1 MLTQMI
7 EDNSQSRDSE
17 RRRLRAFYET
27 CLQLLSHLCGP
38 HLLSVDEFVV
48 DLILA
53 LASFTRAEDPWTARG
68 SYEYANILLDKYLKP
83 LRSTSERFGTLLT
96 NLLRDKVK
104 PLFTRSQNPAV
115 TAAGRKAISPLPVP
129 IEHSI
134 DETDMKPWKYRD
146 AYIVTVFE
154 WILQQLDV

>member
-1 MLTQMI
+1 MVV
-7 EDNSQSRDSE
+7 EDDSQSRDGE

-27 CLQLLSHLCGP
+27 CLQLLSHLSEP
-38 HLLSVDEFVV
+38 PLLSADELVV
-48 DLILA
+48 DLVLA
-53 LASFTRAEDPWTARG
+53 LASFTRPEDPWTARG
-68 SYEYANILLDKYLKP
+68 SYEYANILLNRYLKP
-83 LRSTSERFGTLLT
+83 LRSTPERFGTLVT

-104 PLFTRSQNPAV
+104 PLFTTSQNPAV

-146 AYIVTVFE
+146 TYIVTVFE